1 MKARSSPSLRDP
13 LRRQWLVATASLLL
27 LPGLKAAGLPAL
39 PASRSLADEL
49 RVALRADKPLV
60 VMVSLEGCVFC
71 RAVRES
77 HLVPM
82 RGQEGLAV
90 VQVDM
95 RSRQLTR
102 DFGGGQMTH
111 DERVRAWNVKV
122 TPTLLF
128 IGRDGAEVAE
138 RLSGYSPDFYSFYL
152 AERLAQARARLQA

>member
-1 MKARSSPSLRDP
+1 MKVRSALRGPS
-13 LRRQWLVATASLLL
+13 RRQWLVAAASLLL
-27 LPGLKAAGLPAL
+27 LPDLKAAGRPAL
-39 PASRSLADEL
+39 PPSSSLADEL

-82 RGQEGLAV
+82 HGQEGLAV

-95 RSRQLTR
+95 RSQQLTR
-102 DFGGGQMTH
+102 DFSGRQMTH

-128 IGRDGAEVAE
+128 IGQDGAEVAE

-152 AERLAQARARLQA
+152 AERLTQARTRLRA